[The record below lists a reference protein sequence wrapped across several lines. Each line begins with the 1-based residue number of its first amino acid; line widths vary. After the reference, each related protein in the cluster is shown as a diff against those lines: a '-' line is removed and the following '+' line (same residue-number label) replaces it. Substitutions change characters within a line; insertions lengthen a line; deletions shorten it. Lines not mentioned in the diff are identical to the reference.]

1 MPFVQTFRRA
11 HGNVPPVLQNRN
23 PAEALSP
30 TLSELS
36 SFFRTHVQ
44 ILPETSRRL
53 VCDLSNNNFS
63 LEHFEALT
71 AWLQQP
77 SNVVRIYALDLSF
90 NRIQSASWDAL
101 VPLIKKLS
109 LYAQHMDFGG
119 NFLPP
124 LLESEQGLKSLPNTV
139 SLSVT
144 YHSQSGDPW
153 VDSWTQK
160 SRHFKELAYGSNQ
173 MRWYERCV

>member
-11 HGNVPPVLQNRN
+11 HGNVPPVSQNRN
-23 PAEALSP
+23 PAEALSA

-36 SFFRTHVQ
+36 TFYRTQVQ

-63 LEHFEALT
+63 LEHLEAL
-71 AWLQQP
+71 ASWLQQP
-77 SNVVRIYALDLSF
+77 SNDVRIYALDLSF
-90 NRIQSASWDAL
+90 NRIQSASWDAF

-119 NFLPP
+119 NCLPP
-124 LLESEQGLKSLPNTV
+124 LLESEHSLKCLPNTV

-160 SRHFKELAYGSNQ
+160 SRQFKEVAYGSYH
-173 MRWYERCV
+173 MRWYERCA